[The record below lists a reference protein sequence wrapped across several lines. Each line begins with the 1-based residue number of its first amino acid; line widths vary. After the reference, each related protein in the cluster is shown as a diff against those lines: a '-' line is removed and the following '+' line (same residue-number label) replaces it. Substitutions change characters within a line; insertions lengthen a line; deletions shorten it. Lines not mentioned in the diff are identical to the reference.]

1 MIKNALF
8 AGLILACSTSAM
20 AQYEEPRNVD
30 FEISSPYKVVDATS
44 KHYFHDGEDVYSIKI
59 VKEKAILQH
68 FDTKTMK
75 ETNRKELDLPKSYS
89 LEGIYEIGGKHIVFY
104 SQYEKSRKSEQL
116 FARELNLKTAKWKGA
131 QKKLISTRGK
141 VTGTPI
147 RTAASS
153 ILFGSLVPMGYTD
166 KFDFYFSAD
175 DSKMMV
181 QYRMIPD
188 VKNDAKSYDEIG
200 IHVFNTDLRE
210 LYGDVEKMPYTEK
223 KMNII
228 DYAVDND
235 GEAYIL
241 TTVFNDNTTRTTK
254 KGSKDD
260 PNYHIEL
267 FTISPKAKKIKISEP
282 RLQDKFI
289 SGVWLYETV
298 DNKMVIAGFYNNTAS
313 NGDAEG
319 VFSAKI
325 HKDGSTYDEQ
335 TFAIPIE
342 ILNQYESKR
351 TRKRNNKKEDD
362 DKAEFQ
368 NLVLRKLQFME
379 DGSIVLIG
387 EQYYMVQHTSTS
399 NGRTSTYYTY
409 HYNDML
415 ITKIDPDGQLAW
427 MRKLPKNQVG
437 TSGRGSMSFTHH
449 YDSGNHYLLF
459 LDNEEN
465 KELPFDE
472 APETYADGKDGHLT
486 TFIVDDTN
494 GEVDKELILDMRD
507 AKGIRLYQF
516 TPAKI
521 LKISQN
527 EFVFEAY
534 KKKKEDVLV
543 KIRLGS

>member
-8 AGLILACSTSAM
+8 AGLILAFSTSAM
-20 AQYEEPRNVD
+20 AQYEESRNVD
-30 FEISSPYKVVDATS
+30 FEISTPYKVVDATS
-44 KHYFHDGEDVYSIKI
+44 KHYFNDGEDVYSIKV
-59 VKEKAILQH
+59 VKKKAILQR

-75 ETNRKELDLPKSYS
+75 ETHRQEIELPKSYS
-89 LEGIYEIGGKHIVFY
+89 LEGIHGFGDKHFVFY
-104 SQYEKSRKSEQL
+104 SIYDKDRTSEQL
-116 FARELNLKTAKWKGA
+116 FSRELDLKTGKWKG
-131 QKKLISTRGK
+131 KEMRLLSTRGK
-141 VTGTPI
+141 I
-147 RTAASS
+147 A
-153 ILFGSLVPMGYTD
+153 GSPMGTIYGFGVGSTD
-166 KFDFYFSAD
+166 KFDFYFSGD
-175 DSKMMV
+175 RSKMMV
-181 QYRMIPD
+181 QYRMVPD
-188 VKNDAKSYDEIG
+188 VKNDAKSFDKIG
-200 IHVFNTDLRE
+200 VHVFDTDLKE

-228 DYAVDND
+228 DYTVDND

-241 TTVFNDNTTRTTK
+241 ATIYDDNTTRAKK
-254 KGSKDD
+254 KGSKDQ

-267 FTISPKAKKIKISEP
+267 FTITPSAKKIKISKP
-282 RLQDKFI
+282 NLQDKFM
-289 SGVWLYETV
+289 SSAWLYETV
-298 DNKMVIAGFYNNTAS
+298 DNKMVIAGFYNNTSSA
-313 NGDAEG
+313 GAAEG

-325 HKDGSTYDEQ
+325 HKDGTTYDEQ
-335 TFAIPIE
+335 TFPIPIE

-362 DKAEFQ
+362 DEAEFQ
-368 NLVLRKLQFME
+368 HLVLRKMQFMQ

-387 EQYYMVQHTSTS
+387 EQYYMLSHTSTNS
-399 NGRTSTYYTY
+399 NGTTSTYYTY
-409 HYNDML
+409 HYNDIL
-415 ITKIDPDGQLAW
+415 ITKIDPSGNLAW
-427 MRKLPKNQVG
+427 MRKLPKNQTG
-437 TSGRGSMSFTHH
+437 RSGRGSMSFTHH
-449 YDSGNHYLLF
+449 YDNGSHYLLF
-459 LDNEEN
+459 LDNAEN

-472 APETYADGKDGHLT
+472 APDTYADGKDGHLT